1 MRYLLPLLLV
11 FLASCNSTE
20 GIWDELSP
28 AEQDDVANR
37 SENECRSSSQDH
49 FDDLKSTA
57 ESYFYGSS
65 LYSKGATWS
74 HEFKNGNDLRYS
86 YKITVWKTTATDLYL
101 VIYVDDTTD
110 EYRFVKIPL
119 TTNQE
124 MVDELQ
130 DVLCTKDYTNT
141 TLSRSTSSGSIKDIS
156 TVAISSSSSKK
167 TTKTLNYS
175 FNLPVYFMN
184 FSETRKEETLDSSN
198 TVTATTN
205 YTGTLTKL
213 TDSASYP
220 AYDTY
225 AEFPAAI
232 TKLCLIKSSTT
243 IPFELDCDLDVA
255 QDYSTELDT

>member
-1 MRYLLPLLLV
+1 MKFLLLLIIV

-37 SENECRSSSQDH
+37 SENECRSGSQDH
-49 FDDLKSTA
+49 FDELKSSA
-57 ESYFYGSS
+57 ESYFYGSAV
-65 LYSKGATWS
+65 YSKGATWS
-74 HEFKNGNDLRYS
+74 HEFKNGTDVRYS

-130 DVLCTKDYTNT
+130 DVLCTKDYSNT
-141 TLSRSTSSGSIKDIS
+141 TLSRSSSSGSIEDTTTIA
-156 TVAISSSSSKK
+156 VSSSSSKR

-175 FNLPVYFMN
+175 FNIPIYFMN
-184 FSETRKEETLDSSN
+184 FSETRKEELLDSSS
-198 TVTATTN
+198 TVTTTTT
-205 YTGTLTKL
+205 YTGTLTKIS
-213 TDSASYP
+213 DSTSYP

-225 AEFPAAI
+225 AEFPSAI

-243 IPFELDCDLDVA
+243 VPFELDCDLDVA
-255 QDYSTELDT
+255 QDYSAELDT